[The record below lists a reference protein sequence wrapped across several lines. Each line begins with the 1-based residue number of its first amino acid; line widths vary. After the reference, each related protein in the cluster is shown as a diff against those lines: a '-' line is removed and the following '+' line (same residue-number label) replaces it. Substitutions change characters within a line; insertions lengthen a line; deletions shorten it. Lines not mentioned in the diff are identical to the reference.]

1 MSVFPCFDDDSVG
14 GFIRCGQITKTK
26 NKKLTWMSLD
36 IGSFITSFLPS
47 FLFLLLCVP
56 SVWLPLAR
64 RVPPPPPIHTTEVD
78 DDVTRLMAWREA
90 YCLYILPAAMNDGN
104 VEKRRNRIVVV
115 VAAAAVRGVVIIRRC
130 WRSMADVDWLTLSRW
145 WMLFNWA
152 SYTRCSNEIIEN
164 KKKISSFIPILSIF
178 WSFSFLI
185 HRWKCQSIINFTCRL
200 E

>member
-1 MSVFPCFDDDSVG
+1 MRPNN
-14 GFIRCGQITKTK
+14 K
-26 NKKLTWMSLD
+26 NKKQKTNLNEPRHWL
-36 IGSFITSFLPS
+36 IHYFLPS
-47 FLFLLLCVP
+47 FLPFLLLCVP

-90 YCLYILPAAMNDGN
+90 YCLYILPAAINDGN

-152 SYTRCSNEIIEN
+152 SYTRCSNEIEN
-164 KKKISSFIPILSIF
+164 KKKILSFIPILSIF

-185 HRWKCQSIINFTCRL
+185 HRWKCQSIIINFTCRL